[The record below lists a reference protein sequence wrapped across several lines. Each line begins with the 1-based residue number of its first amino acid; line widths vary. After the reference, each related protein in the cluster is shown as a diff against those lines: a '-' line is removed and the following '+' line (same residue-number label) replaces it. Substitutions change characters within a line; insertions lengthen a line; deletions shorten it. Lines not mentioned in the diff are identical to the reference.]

1 MRTENPRFGQ
11 QVFGMVGLVI
21 MLVGVAQFPVQ
32 RGEHLAS
39 SRKSAGSMSSLH
51 RGELV
56 SEAG

>member
-39 SRKSAGSMSSLH
+39 RRKSAGSTSSLH